1 MGGSME
7 FFLSDVF
14 GSERYTGN
22 QLATFLSGPDLSP
35 LEMQRIAREINFS
48 ETTFILSR
56 EPRDG
61 AWPVRIFTPAAEVDF
76 AGHPTLGT
84 AAIIRRRLLREP
96 AAEVVL
102 DLKAGRVA
110 VKFTAPAPAAAGMA
124 AAAGVPPRGSRGPDP
139 AGDGGLLWMSQ
150 MAPVFREPVA
160 AEAMASTLGLAVG
173 DIAPC
178 WPLEQ
183 VSTGLPHV
191 IVPVRSLE
199 ILRRVRVSR
208 LAYDRLIDRIW
219 ARCLLVF
226 CPLGR
231 DDSHDVSVR
240 MFAPALGVAEDPAT
254 GSGAGCL
261 AAYLLR
267 HRCLGPKGVETRVGQ
282 GHEIGRPSLLH
293 LRAQGENGAIRVEVG
308 GRVYEVARGTWGE
321 G

>member
-22 QLATFLSGPDLSP
+22 QLATFLSEPGLSP

-56 EPRDG
+56 EARDG

-76 AGHPTLGT
+76 AGHPALGT
-84 AAIIRRRLLREP
+84 AAVIRRHLLREP
-96 AAEVVL
+96 VAEVVL
-102 DLKAGRVA
+102 DLEAGRVP
-110 VKFTAPAPAAAGMA
+110 VTFTAGDD
-124 AAAGVPPRGSRGPDP
+124 PPPT
-139 AGDGGLLWMSQ
+139 GDGGLLWMRQ
-150 MAPVFREPVA
+150 AAPVFREPVA
-160 AEAMASTLGLAVG
+160 AEAMASTLGLAAG

-191 IVPVRSLE
+191 IVPVRSLD

-267 HRCLGPKGVETRVGQ
+267 HRCLGPRGVETRVGQ

-293 LRAQGENGAIRVEVG
+293 LRAQGENGGIRVEVG
-308 GRVYEVARGTWGE
+308 GRVCEVARGTWDRG
-321 G
+321 

>member
-1 MGGSME
+1 MVGSME

-35 LEMQRIAREINFS
+35 LEMQGIAREINFS

-56 EPRDG
+56 EARDG
-61 AWPVRIFTPAAEVDF
+61 AWPVRVFTPAAEVDF

-84 AAIIRRRLLREP
+84 AAVIRRRLLREP

-102 DLKAGRVA
+102 DLKAGRVPVTFA
-110 VKFTAPAPAAAGMA
+110 DGGPAA
-124 AAAGVPPRGSRGPDP
+124 
-139 AGDGGLLWMSQ
+139 AGDGGLLWMRQ
-150 MAPVFREPVA
+150 VAPVFREPVA
-160 AEAMASTLGLAVG
+160 VEAMASTLGLAVG

-208 LAYDRLIDRIW
+208 LAYDRLVDRIW

-267 HRCLGPKGVETRVGQ
+267 HRCLGTRGVETRVGQ

-308 GRVYEVARGTWGE
+308 GRVFEVARGTWGQ